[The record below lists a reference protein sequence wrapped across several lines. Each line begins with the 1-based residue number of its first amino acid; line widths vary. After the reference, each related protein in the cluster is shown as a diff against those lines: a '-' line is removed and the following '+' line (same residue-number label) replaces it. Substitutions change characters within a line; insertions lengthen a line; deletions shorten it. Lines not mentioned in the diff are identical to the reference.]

1 MTVAVIIAV
10 AILIEGLV
18 EYGKNIANMF
28 YDGDKKTAITQIV
41 TIVVGIAL
49 AFAFNANMFVPL
61 GLTVANMFVPL
72 GLTVNNYVGM
82 ILTGIVMS
90 RGSNYVSDLITKIGQ
105 KSVG

>member
-1 MTVAVIIAV
+1 MNIAVIIAV
-10 AILIEGLV
+10 AVLIEGLV

-28 YDGDKKTAITQIV
+28 YEGDRKTGVTQIV
-41 TIVVGIAL
+41 TIIIGIAL

-61 GLTVANMFVPL
+61 GLS
-72 GLTVNNYVGM
+72 VNNYVGM
-82 ILTGIVMS
+82 VLTGIVMS

>member
-1 MTVAVIIAV
+1 MNIAIIIAV

-61 GLTVANMFVPL
+61 GLTV
-72 GLTVNNYVGM
+72 NNYVGM
-82 ILTGIVMS
+82 VLTGIVMS
-90 RGSNYVSDLITKIGQ
+90 RGSNYVSDLIGKIGQ
-105 KSVG
+105 TNVG

>member
-61 GLTVANMFVPL
+61 GLTV
-72 GLTVNNYVGM
+72 NNYVGM